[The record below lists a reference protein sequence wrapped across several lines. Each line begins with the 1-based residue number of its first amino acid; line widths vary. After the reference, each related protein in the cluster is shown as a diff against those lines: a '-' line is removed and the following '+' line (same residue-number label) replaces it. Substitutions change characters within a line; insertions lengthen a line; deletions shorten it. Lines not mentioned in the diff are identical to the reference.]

1 MSNLNFE
8 IDPLH
13 YLIALVSFMFGFY
26 KMFIK
31 PKADKRK
38 EEWLKITNYIDRIP
52 QIADTVIKI
61 QQEVFANGGGSLRD
75 SVDRIEKRIVTVE
88 EKQNIYLKD
97 ARHGVFETDP
107 SGRWIEVN
115 RTLCRMVMCTENELI
130 GKGWMNFFD
139 QETINRINHA
149 MANEIEVKIIGHMK
163 TTDDK
168 TMIVSVIANPL
179 RSSLNKSLIGYLGTI
194 DEII

>member
-13 YLIALVSFMFGFY
+13 YLIAFGAFMLTIY
-26 KMFIK
+26 RIVLK
-31 PKADKRK
+31 PKMAKWSNAI
-38 EEWLKITNYIDRIP
+38 ENINKIPEVAEVVTK
-52 QIADTVIKI
+52 IK
-61 QQEVFANGGGSLRD
+61 QEVFANGGGSLRD

-149 MANEIEVKIIGHMK
+149 MANEIEVKINGHMK

-194 DEII
+194 DETI

>member
-13 YLIALVSFMFGFY
+13 YLIAFGAFMLTIY
-26 KMFIK
+26 RIVLK
-31 PKADKRK
+31 PKMAKWSNAI
-38 EEWLKITNYIDRIP
+38 ENINKIPEVAEVVTK
-52 QIADTVIKI
+52 IK
-61 QQEVFANGGGSLRD
+61 QEVFANGGGSLRD

-194 DEII
+194 DETI

>member
-13 YLIALVSFMFGFY
+13 YLIAFGAFMLTIY
-26 KMFIK
+26 RIVLK
-31 PKADKRK
+31 PKMAKWSNAI
-38 EEWLKITNYIDRIP
+38 ENINKIPEVAEVVTK
-52 QIADTVIKI
+52 IK
-61 QQEVFANGGGSLRD
+61 QEVFANGGGSLRD

-149 MANEIEVKIIGHMK
+149 MANEIEVKIIGNMK

-194 DEII
+194 DETI